1 MDAPP
6 QPTRRERLRASTLQE
21 IKTIASRL
29 LAEGGAGALS
39 LRAVARELGMAPA
52 ALYTYYGAR
61 DDLLGALAADAYSA
75 LAEALERAR
84 DSLPVAETAGRL
96 VAHGLAYR
104 EWALTHPHEF
114 RLLYGEKPAGQA
126 PPSVQAAVE
135 AEHRLCLGLLGLV
148 ATAWP
153 LADASQDAEGYVW
166 EDFDAGFVPAVRAA
180 HPELP
185 PSALAV
191 TLRVWGRMHGMVAL
205 EVAGVLGP
213 RARDTARLYG
223 DDLRDLAR
231 SLGLSP
237 ARASTARACSAQA
250 APPL

>member
-6 QPTRRERLRASTLQE
+6 QPTRRERLRASTLRE
-21 IKTIASRL
+21 IKTIASRF
-29 LAEGGAGALS
+29 LAEGGAGTLS
-39 LRAVARELGMAPA
+39 LRAVAREMGMTPA
-52 ALYTYYGAR
+52 ALYTYYDTR
-61 DDLLGALAADAYSA
+61 DDLLGALAADAYTA

-84 DSLPVAETAGRL
+84 DTLPAADTAGRL

-104 EWALTHPHEF
+104 EWALAHPHEF
-114 RLLYGEKPAGQA
+114 RLLYGEAPADHPA
-126 PPSVQAAVE
+126 SPSVQAAAE

-148 ATAWP
+148 AAAWP
-153 LADASQDAEGYVW
+153 LTGALQDDAEDYAW
-166 EDFDAGFVPAVRAA
+166 QDFDAAFVPPARTA

-205 EVAGVLGP
+205 EVAGILGP
-213 RARDTARLYG
+213 RARDTARLYR

-231 SLGLSP
+231 SLGLPP
-237 ARASTARACSAQA
+237 ARTLPIPRA
-250 APPL
+250 